1 MASPWYERH
10 MRNVSLAA
18 AVATLLFVQ
27 YAAAAGELAPAPATP
42 KRPVASGIP
51 GIDARDDYRWLEDG
65 KNAEVRAWSDAQ
77 NQRARAFLASLP
89 GVSAIRAR
97 VATLMKSRS
106 PMWGRLRWRGGQLFA
121 MKTQP
126 PKQQPFLVVRS
137 SASFGPERVL
147 LDPMTLDP
155 SGHTAIDWYV
165 PSLDGKRVAVSLSK
179 GGSERGDLHIYDVAT
194 GKPLPDVIEHVQNG
208 TAGGSAT
215 FTADGSGLFYT
226 RYPRAGERA
235 PGEDEFWQQVWFH
248 KLGTPASADTYSLGK
263 ELPRIA
269 EIVLDS
275 TDDGAFIG
283 ADVSNGD
290 GGEHEYFVR
299 GSDGKWTQVSKF
311 ADKLVQ
317 AEFGRGGDRSLYVVS
332 IAGAPRGK
340 ILKLP
345 LAAPALARA
354 KTIVPEGEGAIQ
366 ALTASASRLWV
377 VALDG
382 GPSRLVSYTLDGKGA
397 RTEPTPPVSAVGGA
411 VPLDGDDVLV
421 MVRQYV
427 APPAW
432 FQFSPSAAKPS
443 KTALAETTTADFSDI
458 EVTRE
463 WAVSKDGTRIPFTLM
478 RKRSV
483 KKSGANPT
491 LLTGYGGF
499 GISLSPGFNATS
511 LVWLEQGAVLAIANL
526 RGGGEFGDAW
536 HKAGM
541 LTHKQHVFDDFIAVA
556 EKLEHDKWTQPKKLA
571 IQGGS
576 NGGLLMGAVTTQ
588 RPDLFGA
595 VVTHVGLYDMLRSEL
610 SPNGAFI
617 TTEYGSV
624 KDPEQRKALYAYS
637 PYHHVVDGTAYPPM
651 LFMTGAND
659 PRVDPMHSRKM
670 VARMQA
676 ASSGKAPILL
686 RTNANAGHGLDSSLD
701 DRIADATDV
710 YAFIFSMLGVSYAP
724 VPPRG

>member
-1 MASPWYERH
+1 
-10 MRNVSLAA
+10 
-18 AVATLLFVQ
+18 
-27 YAAAAGELAPAPATP
+27 
-42 KRPVASGIP
+42 
-51 GIDARDDYRWLEDG
+51 
-65 KNAEVRAWSDAQ
+65 
-77 NQRARAFLASLP
+77 
-89 GVSAIRAR
+89 
-97 VATLMKSRS
+97 
-106 PMWGRLRWRGGQLFA
+106 
-121 MKTQP
+121 
-126 PKQQPFLVVRS
+126 
-137 SASFGPERVL
+137 
-147 LDPMTLDP
+147 
-155 SGHTAIDWYV
+155 
-165 PSLDGKRVAVSLSK
+165 
-179 GGSERGDLHIYDVAT
+179 
-194 GKPLPDVIEHVQNG
+194 
-208 TAGGSAT
+208 
-215 FTADGSGLFYT
+215 
-226 RYPRAGERA
+226 
-235 PGEDEFWQQVWFH
+235 
-248 KLGTPASADTYSLGK
+248 
-263 ELPRIA
+263 
-269 EIVLDS
+269 
-275 TDDGAFIG
+275 
-283 ADVSNGD
+283 
-290 GGEHEYFVR
+290 
-299 GSDGKWTQVSKF
+299 
-311 ADKLVQ
+311 
-317 AEFGRGGDRSLYVVS
+317 
-332 IAGAPRGK
+332 
-340 ILKLP
+340 
-345 LAAPALARA
+345 
-354 KTIVPEGEGAIQ
+354 
-366 ALTASASRLWV
+366 
-377 VALDG
+377 
-382 GPSRLVSYTLDGKGA
+382 
-397 RTEPTPPVSAVGGA
+397 
-411 VPLDGDDVLV
+411 
-421 MVRQYV
+421 
-427 APPAW
+427 
-432 FQFSPSAAKPS
+432 
-443 KTALAETTTADFSDI
+443 
-458 EVTRE
+458 
-463 WAVSKDGTRIPFTLM
+463 
-478 RKRSV
+478 
-483 KKSGANPT
+483 PT

>member
-1 MASPWYERH
+1 
-10 MRNVSLAA
+10 MRNLTFVALVAA
-18 AVATLLFVQ
+18 ALCRPAV
-27 YAAAAGELAPAPATP
+27 AGELAPVPATP
-42 KRPVASGIP
+42 KRPVASDLP

-65 KNAEVRAWSDAQ
+65 KSADVRAWSDAQ
-77 NQRARAFLASLP
+77 NVRARAFLASLP
-89 GVSAIRAR
+89 GVAAIRAR
-97 VATLMKSRS
+97 VATLMKSRA
-106 PMWGRLRWRGGQLFA
+106 PMWSSLRWQGGQLFA
-121 MKTQP
+121 MKSQP

-137 SASFGPERVL
+137 SASGGTERVL

-165 PSLDGKRVAVSLSK
+165 PSLDGKRIAVSLSK

-194 GKPLPDVIEHVQNG
+194 GKPLPDVIDHVQNG
-208 TAGGSAT
+208 TAGGSAV
-215 FTADGSGLFYT
+215 FTADGSGLYYT
-226 RYPRAGERA
+226 RYPRAGERPA
-235 PGEDEFWQQVWFH
+235 GEDEFWQQVWFH

-269 EIVLDS
+269 EILLDQ
-275 TDDGAFIG
+275 TDDGSTML

-290 GGEHEYFVR
+290 GGEHEYFVH
-299 GSDGKWTQVSKF
+299 GADGKWTQVSKF
-311 ADKLVQ
+311 ADKLVR
-317 AEFGRGGDRSLYVVS
+317 AELGRGADRSLYAVS

-345 LAAPALARA
+345 LAAPSLAKA
-354 KTIVPEGEGAIQ
+354 KVIVPEGEGAIQ
-366 ALTASASRLWV
+366 GLTATKSRLWV
-377 VALDG
+377 VELDG
-382 GPSRLVSYTLDGKGA
+382 GPSRLETYALDGGGA
-397 RTEPTPPVSAVGGA
+397 RLEPTPPVSAVGGA

-432 FQFSPSAAKPS
+432 FQFSPAATRPV
-443 KTALAETTTADFSDI
+443 KTSLAETTTADFSDI

-483 KKSGANPT
+483 KRNGANPA

-541 LTHKQHVFDDFIAVA
+541 LTQKQHVFDDFVAVA

-588 RPDLFGA
+588 RPELFGA
-595 VVTHVGLYDMLRSEL
+595 VVSHVGLYDMLRSEL

-637 PYHHVVDGTAYPPM
+637 PYHHVVDGKAYPAM
-651 LFMTGAND
+651 LLMTGAND

-670 VARMQA
+670 VARLQA

-701 DRIADATDV
+701 DRISDATDV